1 MGEAPGE
8 EGALPPGQAN
18 AAADDIRQ
26 LARTY
31 QYDRYVAALLLA
43 RRHRE
48 ALILLAAFAAE
59 LQRIPFAVGEPMMA
73 AIRLQWWRDALGA
86 AAGPGGEDT
95 LSGHPFCDALIGV
108 VRAYQLPFGLLQ
120 GMIDAAETELD
131 ATPLGDAGETRQVL
145 IKGEGA
151 QFELAGRVLGAT
163 APREIWHQAAIAYGG
178 ARLAA
183 EYPLRQQ
190 GGAQT
195 YLSQTCAGPEQAFAD
210 PARAALAELRGV
222 GRAGDTRGALLPL
235 ATVAAL
241 LRAVAARGQH
251 TGATNVPLTDFSRA
265 RSILWSHWF
274 GL

>member
-1 MGEAPGE
+1 MAPGQE
-8 EGALPPGQAN
+8 N

-31 QYDRYVAALLLA
+31 HYDRYVAALLLP

-73 AIRLQWWRDALGA
+73 AIRLQWWRDALGS
-86 AAGPGGEDT
+86 AAGPGGEDA

-108 VRAYQLPFGLLQ
+108 ARAYALPFGLLQ

-131 ATPLGDAGETRQVL
+131 ATPLAEAGEVRQVL

-151 QFELAGRVLGAT
+151 QFELAGRVLGADV
-163 APREIWHQAAIAYGG
+163 PREIWHQAAIAHGG

-183 EYPLRQQ
+183 EYPLRLE

-195 YLSQTCAGPEQAFAD
+195 YLSQACAGPQQAFID
-210 PARAALAELRGV
+210 PAAAALAALRGS
-222 GRAGDTRGALLPL
+222 GSGTAHGALLPL

-251 TGATNVPLTDFSRA
+251 SRDTNVLLTDFKRA
-265 RSILWSHWF
+265 RLILWAHWF
-274 GL
+274 GLQRVV